1 MKVLKPSAIS
11 AEIIDLIEL
20 AQIEIVIISPYN
32 EITNWKKL
40 IKRINQALSRGVN
53 IIWYSRKGT
62 KQKYPD
68 EVSTIFKIQPIF
80 LENLHAKI
88 YLNEK
93 TAVITSMNLCESS
106 DINSIDIGLI
116 SESQEEYQNIYN
128 YYETYIKVPQPIE
141 KPKELKTKR
150 NLTLSQLLKIP
161 ENISNKNYVNEI
173 NAHIIKEYGKFE
185 TCDTPPDSLRYLK
198 FQKLDYLELQFFTK
212 AIKIIVGLSDI
223 KRFEDGNV
231 FQWYIKH
238 FNLADEFELNRQ
250 EKYVKYY
257 YQSSTKLDEWK
268 SRQLE
273 CFLNEFDIV
282 IQKVIHI

>member
-11 AEIIDLIEL
+11 AEIIDLIDL
-20 AQIEIVIISPYN
+20 AQIEIVIVSPYN

-40 IKRINQALSRGVN
+40 IKRINQAQSRGVN

-68 EVSTIFKIQPIF
+68 EVWTIFKIQPIL

-106 DINSIDIGLI
+106 DINSIDVGLI
-116 SESQEEYQNIYN
+116 TESQDEYQDIYN

-141 KPKELKTKR
+141 KPKELKTKK
-150 NLTLSQLLKIP
+150 NLTLSELLKIP
-161 ENISNKNYVNEI
+161 RSISSKNYINEI
-173 NAHIIKEYGKFE
+173 NAHIIQEYGKYE
-185 TCDTPPDSLRYLK
+185 TFDSPDCLRYLK
-198 FQKLDYLELQFFTK
+198 FLKSEYLELQFFTK

-231 FQWYIKH
+231 FQYYIKH
-238 FNLADEFELNRQ
+238 FKLADEFELNRQ

-257 YQSSTKLDEWK
+257 YQSSIKLDEWK

-273 CFLNEFDIV
+273 YFLKEFDIV